1 MRNINFFKNK
11 IKNNNNNLKFNGQ
24 IGDVI
29 IGEYL
34 SIDRDGIHQ
43 YKFGG
48 VCIAVLKRANSTVQ
62 HILLRQKIANAKVD
76 FCINITSP
84 LIYLLKIVG
93 KKELV
98 SKNKSYKEF

>member
-1 MRNINFFKNK
+1 MIRKIKFFQNK
-11 IKNNNNNLKFNGQ
+11 IKNNNFHSK
-24 IGDVI
+24 IGDII

-48 VCIAVLKRANSTVQ
+48 VCIAVLKKTNVQ
-62 HILLRQKIANAKVD
+62 HILLRQKVANVKVD

-84 LIYLLKIVG
+84 LIYVLKVIG
-93 KKELV
+93 KKDLP
-98 SKNKSYKEF
+98 KQKISYKEF